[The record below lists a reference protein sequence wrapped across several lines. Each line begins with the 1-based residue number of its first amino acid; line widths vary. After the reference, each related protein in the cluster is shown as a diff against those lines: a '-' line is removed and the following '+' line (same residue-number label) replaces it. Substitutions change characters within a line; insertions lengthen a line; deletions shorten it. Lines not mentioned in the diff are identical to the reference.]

1 MVNKTQE
8 IYENTVLAEF
18 TKEKF
23 AKHIKAASGNKNR
36 LSNLKKTIQG
46 MSGMGLSK
54 EDVASLVSSI
64 NAKLK

>member
-1 MVNKTQE
+1 MDKIQE
-8 IYENTVLAEF
+8 IYENTILMEF

-23 AKHIKAASGNKNR
+23 SKQIKAATGNKNR

-46 MSGMGLSK
+46 MSGHGLSK

-64 NAKLK
+64 NSKM

>member
-1 MVNKTQE
+1 MSDKIQE
-8 IYENTVLAEF
+8 VYENTILSEL

-23 AKHIKAASGNKNR
+23 TKHIKAATGNRNR

-46 MSGMGLSK
+46 MSGHGLSK

-64 NAKLK
+64 NSKL